1 MEKFTLSDIS
11 NQEEE
16 LSFIEGTTKSIQDVQ
31 SRLTKLRELV
41 INLNEQLQSIR
52 EEKTSISSEKD
63 SLAIEL
69 QRKAADYDALTKQFE
84 GISTEFQSI
93 QSKEET
99 SLDVRQLLSLYVAL
113 VEDIYAARP
122 HIRILW
128 MLHGPKGTIGMT
140 RQEVTKA
147 SGFEPAAVLAAIHD
161 LANSGFLGYNAE
173 NQQIT
178 LERRIF
184 K

>member
-1 MEKFTLSDIS
+1 LEKSTLSDIS
-11 NQEEE
+11 NQEAV
-16 LSFIEGTTKSIQDVQ
+16 LSFIEETTQSIQDVQ
-31 SRLTKLRELV
+31 TRLIKMRELV
-41 INLNEQLQSIR
+41 INLNEQLQTLR
-52 EEKTSISSEKD
+52 AEKTSLSSEKD

-69 QRKAADYDALTKQFE
+69 QRKAEEYDALMKQFE
-84 GISTEFQSI
+84 GISAEFQSI
-93 QSKEET
+93 QEKEET
-99 SLDVRQLLSLYVAL
+99 SLDVRQLLALYVAL

-128 MLHGPKGTIGMT
+128 LLHGPKGAVGMT